1 MFHKN
6 SLNYLSNRTETIQIG
21 NFIGPSFTLNS
32 GVPQGACLYPTHSSF
47 FTHDMPEPLPN
58 TDYIAFA
65 DDITQ
70 ITTGRYKEIHN
81 T

>member
-1 MFHKN
+1 MRDVGGF
-6 SLNYLSNRTETIQIG
+6 SVQIG
-21 NFIGPSFTLNS
+21 NFIGPSFTINS
-32 GVPQGACLYPTHSSF
+32 GVPEGACLSQTLYSF

-70 ITTGRYKEIHN
+70 ITAGRYKI
-81 T
+81 